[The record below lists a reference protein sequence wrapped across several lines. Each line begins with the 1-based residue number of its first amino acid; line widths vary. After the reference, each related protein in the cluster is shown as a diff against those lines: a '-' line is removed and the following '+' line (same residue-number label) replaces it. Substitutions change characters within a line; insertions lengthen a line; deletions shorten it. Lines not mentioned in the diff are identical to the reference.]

1 MARNWF
7 QHEQQGIY
15 LASWWCTCTRIR
27 LLGLNQMARQKLAC
41 AVCASNAPWSA
52 GAYATTALID
62 DEARLLTHC
71 CRHTFWIYVDFDVVI
86 AEHSLRLLL
95 SPFTTLSPTIP
106 SAVKEA
112 GLHIRKAKL
121 LKMTGTTE
129 TPNAPPAAAAP
140 AVADVLEERLIDAE
154 YKIWKKNTPYL

>member
-1 MARNWF
+1 M
-7 QHEQQGIY
+7 
-15 LASWWCTCTRIR
+15 
-27 LLGLNQMARQKLAC
+27 LLGRQ
-41 AVCASNAPWSA
+41 AP
-52 GAYATTALID
+52 YATTALID
-62 DEARLLTHC
+62 GARLLTHC

-95 SPFTTLSPTIP
+95 SPSTTLSPTIP